1 MKEKVNSVNFMIE
14 KPTEKIS
21 NNLLSFEKSD
31 IKTEDILSL
40 NIDIRFF
47 PQPSTD
53 DREDF
58 EINIGAGDDLV
69 VYKSPA
75 LLTVNIARKDFKNS
89 LNNIVDGLTA
99 NIVDFETDRG
109 KHKETIKKIRQL
121 KKLINKN
128 DTEKKNIQK
137 IKLTQTAESK
147 N

>member
-21 NNLLSFEKSD
+21 NNPLSFEKSD

-69 VYKSPA
+69 VYKSPT
-75 LLTVNIARKDFKNS
+75 LLTVHIARKHFKNS
-89 LNNIVDGLTA
+89 LNNIVDDLTA

-128 DTEKKNIQK
+128 DTEKKNI
-137 IKLTQTAESK
+137 
-147 N
+147 

>member
-21 NNLLSFEKSD
+21 NNPLSFEKSD

-58 EINIGAGDDLV
+58 EINIGAGYDLV
-69 VYKSPA
+69 VYKSPT

-89 LNNIVDGLTA
+89 WDNIVNDLTA

-109 KHKETIKKIRQL
+109 KHKETIKK
-121 KKLINKN
+121 N
-128 DTEKKNIQK
+128 
-137 IKLTQTAESK
+137 QTT
-147 N
+147 